1 MQAELFQDLD
11 QLQDEWLDGLCDLD
25 TEAEQFVPDFQ
36 NDNLPLNVKIKAEP
50 KSPSC
55 HKPCAHMKFPSSSS
69 SMSTTP
75 HFDFSNSH
83 KFEFGEQLVIDVP
96 PMKPSGLSSPPTPTT
111 SGTGSSTPLVPTTS
125 DERSD
130 LRITTPLS
138 TASSSSLPSL
148 DLNFNVV
155 KQEMARSSPRSSCAL
170 SACTPFKEP
179 AFPSARD
186 LQAYTMEK
194 RYHRQTSEPCFLSFP
209 SEQRSH
215 FQRQNSEP
223 TFVPFKHQGHIGG
236 QFEHGYAGFPIK
248 QEPRDFYEAEVPN
261 SCCMGFQRGEMY
273 NHQGNTE
280 GCIPEHTARHFFDDA
295 SVPEKIPEGDTKP
308 EAFRDG
314 PPYQRRGSLQLWQ
327 FLVTLLEDP
336 ANGGFIAWTGHGL
349 EFKLIEPEEV
359 ARRWG
364 IQKNRPAM
372 NYDKL
377 SRSLRYYY
385 EKGIMQKVAGE
396 RYVYKFVCDPE
407 ALFMMA
413 FPEGLRAAPALTTP
427 GPTLP
432 PPASDRSVP
441 ASQPVKIKE
450 EPPIH
455 MQEHQDMYVPDMV
468 PACPPLQHHL
478 EGSAY

>member
-1 MQAELFQDLD
+1 
-11 QLQDEWLDGLCDLD
+11 
-25 TEAEQFVPDFQ
+25 
-36 NDNLPLNVKIKAEP
+36 
-50 KSPSC
+50 
-55 HKPCAHMKFPSSSS
+55 SSR
-69 SMSTTP
+69 
-75 HFDFSNSH
+75 
-83 KFEFGEQLVIDVP
+83 KFEFGEQLVVDVP
-96 PMKPSGLSSPPTPTT
+96 PMKLEGLASPPTNTT
-111 SGTGSSTPLVPTTS
+111 NSAATNT
-125 DERSD
+125 DERGSAGNPG
-130 LRITTPLS
+130 ITTPMPA
-138 TASSSSLPSL
+138 ASSSSLPSL

-155 KQEMARSSPRSSCAL
+155 KQEMAHSSPRSSCAL

-179 AFPSARD
+179 AFPCGREHRGYSI
-186 LQAYTMEK
+186 EK
-194 RYHRQTSEPCFLSFP
+194 RFHRQTSEPCFVAFA
-209 SEQRSH
+209 SEQRSP

-223 TFVPFKHQGHIGG
+223 TFLPFKHHGLVNG
-236 QFEHGYAGFPIK
+236 QFDHGYSGFQVK

-261 SCCMGFQRGEMY
+261 SCCMGFQRGEMF
-273 NHQGNTE
+273 NQQGNAD
-280 GCIPEHTARHFFDDA
+280 GCIPEQAARHFFDDA
-295 SVPEKIPEGDTKP
+295 SVPEKIPEGETKT
-308 EAFRDG
+308 ETFREG

-336 ANGGFIAWTGHGL
+336 ANGGFIAWTGRGL

-413 FPEGLRAAPALTTP
+413 FPDGLRTPLTTAM
-427 GPTLP
+427 P
-432 PPASDRSVP
+432 PANASDRSVP

-450 EPPIH
+450 EPAYQ
-455 MQEHQDMYVPDMV
+455 MQERQDMYVPDML

-478 EGSAY
+478 EGSTY